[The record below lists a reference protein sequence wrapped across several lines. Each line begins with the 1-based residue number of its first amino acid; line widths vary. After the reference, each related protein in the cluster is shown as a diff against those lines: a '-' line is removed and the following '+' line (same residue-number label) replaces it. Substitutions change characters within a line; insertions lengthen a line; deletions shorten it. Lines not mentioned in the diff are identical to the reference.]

1 MSPMGGTNSEA
12 NDYFARETER
22 EAEREGDAGH
32 GTTVRANDNHCQSG
46 MYARVRTPRP
56 AAPPLMIAT
65 ILQLWCLT
73 NRAE

>member
-1 MSPMGGTNSEA
+1 
-12 NDYFARETER
+12 
-22 EAEREGDAGH
+22 
-32 GTTVRANDNHCQSG
+32 
-46 MYARVRTPRP
+46 MYARVRTPCP